1 MQLRPGIV
9 VPEAALA
16 AVSRRHHVLRLSV
29 FGSSARG
36 DFRPDSD
43 FDVLVD
49 FEPGARVSLF
59 DLADL
64 RSDLADLIGVPVD
77 LVTRGGLKPLI
88 RERILSE
95 ARSLY
100 AA

>member
-1 MQLRPGIV
+1 M
-9 VPEAALA
+9 
-16 AVSRRHHVLRLSV
+16 LRLSV

>member
-1 MQLRPGIV
+1 M
-9 VPEAALA
+9 
-16 AVSRRHHVLRLSV
+16 SV

-43 FDVLVD
+43 VDVLVD

-64 RSDLADLIGVPVD
+64 SSDLADLVGVPVD

-88 RERILSE
+88 RERILNE
-95 ARSLY
+95 ARPLY

>member
-1 MQLRPGIV
+1 MQVRSGIV
-9 VPEAALA
+9 VDDQAFEAVCSRYNIRELAL
-16 AVSRRHHVLRLSV
+16 

-43 FDVLVD
+43 VDVLV
-49 FEPGARVSLF
+49 ELAANARVSLF

-64 RSDLADLIGVPVD
+64 QAELTDLVGVRVD
-77 LVTRGGLKPLI
+77 LVTKGGLKPLI
-88 RERILSE
+88 RDRVLRE
-95 ARSLY
+95 ARRLY